1 MLSMILMLCVISF
14 LASSCH
20 YEPSL
25 YPVKDVLHPS
35 EDVKIIAI
43 TEDGN
48 VLVNEAFILWVEDL
62 KLEIIRLR
70 KELEKCKEEE
80 W

>member
-1 MLSMILMLCVISF
+1 
-14 LASSCH
+14 
-20 YEPSL
+20 
-25 YPVKDVLHPS
+25 VKDVLHPS
-35 EDVKIIAI
+35 EDVKIIAV

-70 KELEKCKEEE
+70 RELEKCKEED

>member
-1 MLSMILMLCVISF
+1 VILTLCVISF

-25 YPVKDVLHPS
+25 YPMRDVLYPS

-43 TEDGN
+43 TDDGN
-48 VLVNEAFILWVEDL
+48 IIVNSAFMLWVEDL
-62 KLEIIRLR
+62 KQEIIRLR
-70 KELEKCKEEE
+70 RELEKCKEED
-80 W
+80 

>member
-1 MLSMILMLCVISF
+1 LLSVILMLCVVSF
-14 LASSCH
+14 LTISCH

-25 YPVKDVLHPS
+25 YPVKDVLYPN
-35 EDVKIIAI
+35 EDVKIIAV
-43 TEDGN
+43 TDDGN

-70 KELEKCKEEE
+70 RELEKCKEED

>member
-1 MLSMILMLCVISF
+1 VILTLCVVSF
-14 LASSCH
+14 LVNSCH

-35 EDVKIIAI
+35 EDVKIIAV

-70 KELEKCKEEE
+70 RELEKCKEED